1 MVERKRRRNLFD
13 DVFGEDSFED
23 IEEMINHMLNE
34 MGVNMDD
41 LSNAPSVYGF
51 SVSKRPG
58 EEPEI
63 REFGNVLPEA
73 SDRMPEGQRIQIGEI
88 KPLVDILETEDS
100 VHVVAEMPGIEKED
114 IHLDATDSAVELKA
128 TRGERNYS
136 EYLELP
142 VKIDPDSAKATYKNG
157 VLEVI
162 FRRQEPVRKTSIQID

>member
-1 MVERKRRRNLFD
+1 MAERKRRRNLFD

-34 MGVNMDD
+34 MGVSMDD
-41 LSNAPSVYGF
+41 LPNQPSVYGF

-63 REFGNVLPEA
+63 REFGNVSPEA
-73 SDRMPEGQRIQIGEI
+73 LNGMTEGQRIQIGEI

-128 TRGERNYS
+128 THGERNYS

-142 VKIDPDSAKATYKNG
+142 VKIDPDSAKATFKNG

-162 FRRQEPVRKTSIQID
+162 FKRDEPVRKTSIQID